1 MFSLQIQ
8 YAKNS
13 YACNLFSLHLIFI
26 ETPFSMQKNITSR
39 YSTLKISVL
48 FILAT
53 FFLFAIKVRAQ
64 TEELPGKTI
73 NALTGLP
80 VPFVSIGIKNKAIGT
95 VSDSLGLYILSYRQ
109 DEISKTDSLIFSA
122 IGFHTVKMDLKQF
135 LNGKKTIILKELPQQ
150 LKTVKIKAEPRK
162 MKSYGRW
169 SASLVFFPAMYKT
182 IPKFSDEKG
191 REQASI
197 LKIDPDVYL
206 RKLNFGINKRHFKR
220 IKLRLN
226 VYGIKNGIPDHS
238 LLDKDVVFDV
248 SGSSE
253 QGMPKVQTIDLR
265 PYQIEIKGR
274 KEIAVSLSILELESL
289 PGDTSRQAFFIPSF
303 PNPLRSSLYRMKSEA
318 TWQKVSSSHL
328 LIGVEVSTMKT
339 KKVEEEEQKEENP
352 DEITKVDPEISRALY
367 GNNNGRHIKVADGEI
382 YYETYG
388 KGSPLILLHG
398 NSESISSFRKQIGP
412 LSEHYQVIAMDT
424 RGHGNSINR
433 STTAYSYRLFADDL
447 KAVMDSIHIQKAS
460 LLGWSDGGNTA
471 IEFAL
476 KHPEKIDKMVLM
488 GANIF
493 PGTKAIKEDIVRMF
507 EKRRD
512 SLMNL
517 QDAGSNNQLRLT
529 QLVLQEPQI
538 NADDLGRISM
548 PILILA
554 GESDVIKT
562 EHTLLIHALI
572 KSSSAQIIAGEDH
585 YLPLKNPNLFNKI
598 VRDFLTDK

>member
-1 MFSLQIQ
+1 
-8 YAKNS
+8 
-13 YACNLFSLHLIFI
+13 
-26 ETPFSMQKNITSR
+26 MQKNITSR
-39 YSTLKISVL
+39 FSTLKISVL
-48 FILAT
+48 FVLAS

-64 TEELPGKTI
+64 SEELPGKTI

-95 VSDSLGLYILSYRQ
+95 VSDSLGHYILSYRQ

-122 IGFHTVKMDLKQF
+122 IGFHTVKMDFEQF
-135 LNGKKTIILKELPQQ
+135 LKGNKTISLKELPLE

-206 RKLNFGINKRHFKR
+206 RKLNFGINRRHFQR

-253 QGMPKVQTIDLR
+253 QGMSKVQTIDLR

-274 KEIAVSLSILELESL
+274 KEIAVSLSILELQSL

-328 LIGVEVSTMKT
+328 LVGIEVSTMKT
-339 KKVEEEEQKEENP
+339 KKVEEEEQNEENL
-352 DEITKVDPEISRALY
+352 DEIIKVDPEISRALY
-367 GNNNGRHIKVADGEI
+367 GNNNGKRIKIADGEI
-382 YYETYG
+382 YYEIYG

-398 NSESISSFRKQIGP
+398 NSESISSFRNQIGP
-412 LSEHYQVIAMDT
+412 LSEHYQVIAVDT

-433 STTAYSYRLFADDL
+433 KTTAYSYRLFADDL

-493 PGTKAIKEDIVRMF
+493 PGTRAIKEDIIRMF

-517 QDAGSNNQLRLT
+517 QDAESNNQLRLT

-538 NADDLGRISM
+538 NADDLDRISM
-548 PILILA
+548 PTLILA

-562 EHTLLIHALI
+562 EHTMLIHALI
-572 KSSSAQIIAGEDH
+572 KNSKAEIIKGEDH
-585 YLPLKNPNLFNKI
+585 YLPLKNPGLFNKI
-598 VRDFLTDK
+598 VLDFLADKSEVQ

>member
-1 MFSLQIQ
+1 MQNHIPST
-8 YAKNS
+8 YATIKFFLLI
-13 YACNLFSLHLIFI
+13 ALVHFIFI
-26 ETPFSMQKNITSR
+26 N
-39 YSTLKISVL
+39 ISVH
-48 FILAT
+48 
-53 FFLFAIKVRAQ
+53 AQ
-64 TEELPGKTI
+64 ESQLSGKTV
-73 NALTGLP
+73 NAATKLP
-80 VPFVSIGIKNKAIGT
+80 LAFVSIGIRGKAIGT
-95 VSDSLGLYILSYRQ
+95 VSDSLGNYRLSYRPN
-109 DEISKTDSLIFSA
+109 EISKTDSLIFTA
-122 IGFHTVKMDLKQF
+122 IGFQTARMNAEQLI
-135 LNGKKTIILKELPQQ
+135 NANTTISLKELPLN
-150 LKTVKIKAEPRK
+150 LKTVEINAGQRK

-169 SASLVFFPAMYKT
+169 SANLVFFPEMYKN
-182 IPKFSDEKG
+182 IPKFSDERG
-191 REQASI
+191 REQATI

-206 RKLNFGINKRHFKR
+206 RKLNFEINRRHFQR

-226 VYGIKNGIPDHS
+226 VNGIPDHS

-303 PNPLRSSLYRMKSEA
+303 PSPLRSSLYRIKSEA
-318 TWQKVSSSHL
+318 PWQKVYSSHL
-328 LIGVEVSTMKT
+328 LIGLEVSSRKT
-339 KKVEEEEQKEENP
+339 KNMKEEEQEENL
-352 DEITKVDPEISRALY
+352 DGITKVDPEISGALY
-367 GNNNGRHIKVADGEI
+367 GNNNGKRIMVANGEI

-398 NSESISSFRKQIGP
+398 NSESIISFRKQIGP
-412 LSEHYQVIAMDT
+412 LSEHYQVIAVDT

-433 STTAYSYRLFADDL
+433 DTMAYSYRLFADDL
-447 KAVMDSIHIQKAS
+447 KSVIDSIHIKKAS

-493 PGTKAIKEDIVRMF
+493 PGTRAIREDIIRMF

-517 QDAGSNNQLRLT
+517 
-529 QLVLQEPQI
+529 
-538 NADDLGRISM
+538 
-548 PILILA
+548 
-554 GESDVIKT
+554 
-562 EHTLLIHALI
+562 
-572 KSSSAQIIAGEDH
+572 
-585 YLPLKNPNLFNKI
+585 
-598 VRDFLTDK
+598 

>member
-1 MFSLQIQ
+1 
-8 YAKNS
+8 
-13 YACNLFSLHLIFI
+13 
-26 ETPFSMQKNITSR
+26 MQKNITSR
-39 YSTLKISVL
+39 YATLKISVL
-48 FILAT
+48 FILAS

-64 TEELPGKTI
+64 SQELPGETI

-95 VSDSLGLYILSYRQ
+95 VSDSLGRYILSYRQ

-122 IGFHTVKMDLKQF
+122 IGFHTVKMDLEQF
-135 LNGKKTIILKELPQQ
+135 LSGNKTIMLKELPLQ
-150 LKTVKIKAEPRK
+150 LKTVKIKAEVRK

-169 SASLVFFPAMYKT
+169 SANLVFFPAMYKT

-191 REQASI
+191 REQATI
-197 LKIDPDVYL
+197 LKIGPDVYL
-206 RKLNFGINKRHFKR
+206 RKLNFGINRRHFKR

-274 KEIAVSLSILELESL
+274 KEIAVSLSILELQSL

-328 LIGVEVSTMKT
+328 LIGIEVSTMKT
-339 KKVEEEEQKEENP
+339 KKVEEEEQKEENL
-352 DEITKVDPEISRALY
+352 DETTKVDPEISRALY
-367 GNNNGRHIKVADGEI
+367 GNNNGKRIKVAGGEI

-398 NSESISSFRKQIGP
+398 NSESISSFRNQIGP

-433 STTAYSYRLFADDL
+433 NTTAYSYWLFADDL

-493 PGTKAIKEDIVRMF
+493 PGTRAIKEDIVRMF

-517 QDAGSNNQLRLT
+517 QDAESNNQLRLT

-548 PILILA
+548 PTLILA

-562 EHTLLIHALI
+562 EHTMLIRALI
-572 KSSSAQIIAGEDH
+572 KSSRAEIIAGEDH
-585 YLPLKNPNLFNKI
+585 YLPLKNPGLFNKI
-598 VRDFLTDK
+598 VLDFLADKSEVQ